1 MAMKLLPYLK
11 AHRWRIAWALL
22 QVLLI
27 AGFELLKPWPLQ
39 IVIDNALGGK
49 PFPIAALSS
58 SPVKL
63 LLLACVGMVV
73 VHFGAGVLTLLHNY
87 TAIRIGQDMVN
98 DLRGALYAH
107 LQRLSLAFHSRQR
120 VGDLLYRITAD
131 SFAVQT
137 MIMNGAL
144 PILSALVL
152 LAGMLVV
159 LFPLDP
165 TLTVLAL
172 TVVPVLFALIALF
185 NRKIV
190 EIAGDVRTTESRVY
204 SLVQW
209 AMSSIKLVQA
219 FTKEEEEHRRFMGAS
234 RESLQATL
242 RLYSW
247 QTLYSGTVNLVIA
260 AGTAIVVF
268 AGAQAVISGTL
279 SIGQLIVFISY
290 LAQLYAPINQITQS
304 WGLIAGARVGARKI
318 FEILDTEPDLK
329 DGTRNFP
336 PSGAR
341 GEVAWSGVDFRYR
354 ADTPILTGIELK
366 VPAGTKI
373 AVVGPT
379 GAGKSTLLGLLPR
392 FYDPSAGSVA
402 IDGVDVRE
410 YTLRSLRSQIAM
422 VLQPPLIFPLSV
434 RDNIAYGRPGADDA
448 AIEQAAR
455 LAQVDDLIASL
466 PAGYD
471 TLLGESGAAL
481 SEGEKQRITIARA
494 LLRDAPILILDEP
507 TSALDVT
514 TEALVMAGIE
524 RLMVGRTTFIIAH
537 RLSTVRRCDRI
548 LVLHGGAI
556 VEQGTLSE
564 LLRLNGFFAEYYR
577 TQFAPEEEH
586 DRAGRA
592 SGLKSFRGFGETS
605 DRHHKPF
612 PRVPEIVLNTGLTPT
627 LISHSP
633 STA

>member
-1 MAMKLLPYLK
+1 MVMKLLPYLK

-27 AGFELLKPWPLQ
+27 AAFELLKPWPLQ

-165 TLTVLAL
+165 ALTVLAL

-190 EIAGDVRTTESRVY
+190 EIAGDVRATESRVY

-279 SIGQLIVFISY
+279 SVGQLIVFISY

-318 FEILDTEPDLK
+318 FEILDTEPDLE
-329 DGTRNFP
+329 DGTQNFP
-336 PSGAR
+336 QSGAR
-341 GEVAWSGVDFRYR
+341 GEVAWSRVDFRYR

-402 IDGVDVRE
+402 IDGIDVRE
-410 YTLRSLRSQIAM
+410 YAMRSLRNQIAM
-422 VLQPPLIFPLSV
+422 VLQPPLIFPLSA
-434 RDNIAYGRPGADDA
+434 RDNIAYGRPGAGDA
-448 AIEQAAR
+448 AIEHAAR
-455 LAQVDDLIASL
+455 LARIDDLIASL

-471 TLLGESGAAL
+471 TLLGESGASL

-494 LLRDAPILILDEP
+494 LLRNAPILILDEP

-524 RLMVGRTTFIIAH
+524 GLMAGRTTFVIAH
-537 RLSTVRRCDRI
+537 RLSTVQRCDRI
-548 LVLHGGAI
+548 VVLRGGVI
-556 VEQGTLSE
+556 VEQGTLPE
-564 LLRLNGFFAEYYR
+564 LLHLDGFFAEYYR
-577 TQFAPEEEH
+577 TQFAPQ
-586 DRAGRA
+586 
-592 SGLKSFRGFGETS
+592 ETGVEQI
-605 DRHHKPF
+605 
-612 PRVPEIVLNTGLTPT
+612 RVEV
-627 LISHSP
+627 
-633 STA
+633 

>member
-1 MAMKLLPYLK
+1 MVMKLLPYLK

-27 AGFELLKPWPLQ
+27 AAFELLKPWPLQ

-165 TLTVLAL
+165 ALTVLAL
-172 TVVPVLFALIALF
+172 TVVPVLFVLIALF

-190 EIAGDVRTTESRVY
+190 EIAGDVRATESRVY

-260 AGTAIVVF
+260 VGTAIVVF

-279 SIGQLIVFISY
+279 SVGQLIVFISY

-318 FEILDTEPDLK
+318 FEILDTEPDLE
-329 DGTRNFP
+329 DGTQNFP
-336 PSGAR
+336 QSGAR
-341 GEVAWSGVDFRYR
+341 GEVAWSRVDFRYR
-354 ADTPILTGIELK
+354 ADTPILTSIELK

-402 IDGVDVRE
+402 IDGIDVRE
-410 YTLRSLRSQIAM
+410 YAMRSLRNQIAM
-422 VLQPPLIFPLSV
+422 VLQPPLIFPLSA
-434 RDNIAYGRPGADDA
+434 RDNIAYGRPGAGDA
-448 AIEQAAR
+448 AIEHAAR
-455 LAQVDDLIASL
+455 LARIDDLIASL

-471 TLLGESGAAL
+471 TLLGESGASL

-494 LLRDAPILILDEP
+494 LLRNAPILILDEP

-524 RLMVGRTTFIIAH
+524 GLMAGRTTFVIAH
-537 RLSTVRRCDRI
+537 RLSTVQRCDRI
-548 LVLHGGAI
+548 VVLRGGVI
-556 VEQGTLSE
+556 VEQGTLPE
-564 LLRLNGFFAEYYR
+564 LLHLDGFFAEYYR
-577 TQFAPEEEH
+577 TQFAPQ
-586 DRAGRA
+586 
-592 SGLKSFRGFGETS
+592 ETGAEQI
-605 DRHHKPF
+605 
-612 PRVPEIVLNTGLTPT
+612 RVEV
-627 LISHSP
+627 
-633 STA
+633 

>member
-1 MAMKLLPYLK
+1 MIVKLLPYLK
-11 AHRWRIAWALL
+11 QHRWRIAWALL

-39 IVIDNALGGK
+39 IVIDNVLGGK
-49 PFPIAALSS
+49 PFPIAALSA
-58 SPVKL
+58 SPGIL
-63 LLLACVGMVV
+63 LLLTSVGLVF
-73 VHFGAGVLTLLHNY
+73 VHFGAGALTLLHNY
-87 TAIRIGQDMVN
+87 TAIRIGQNMVN
-98 DLRGALYAH
+98 DLRGTLYAH

-165 TLTVLAL
+165 ALTVLAL
-172 TVVPVLFALIALF
+172 TVVPVLFVLIALF

-190 EIAGDVRTTESRVY
+190 EIAGDVRATESRVY

-318 FEILDTEPDLK
+318 FEILDTEPDLE
-329 DGTRNFP
+329 DGTQNFP
-336 PSGAR
+336 PSGAS
-341 GEVAWSGVDFRYR
+341 GEVAWSRVDFRSR
-354 ADTPILTGIELK
+354 ADTPILTSIELK

-402 IDGVDVRE
+402 IDGIDVRE
-410 YTLRSLRSQIAM
+410 YAMRSLRNQIAM
-422 VLQPPLIFPLSV
+422 VLQPPLIFPLSA
-434 RDNIAYGRPGADDA
+434 RDNIAYGRPGAGNA
-448 AIEQAAR
+448 AIEHAAR
-455 LAQVDDLIASL
+455 LARIDDLIASL

-471 TLLGESGAAL
+471 TLLGESGASL

-494 LLRDAPILILDEP
+494 LLRNAPILILDEP
-507 TSALDVT
+507 TSALDVR
-514 TEALVMAGIE
+514 TEALVMA
-524 RLMVGRTTFIIAH
+524 GRTTFIIAH
-537 RLSTVRRCDRI
+537 RLSTVWRCDRI
-548 LVLHGGAI
+548 VVLRGGLI
-556 VEQGTLSE
+556 VEQGTLPE
-564 LLRLNGFFAEYYR
+564 LLRRDGFFAEYYR
-577 TQFAPEEEH
+577 TQFAPQAAHAEQI
-586 DRAGRA
+586 
-592 SGLKSFRGFGETS
+592 
-605 DRHHKPF
+605 
-612 PRVPEIVLNTGLTPT
+612 RVEV
-627 LISHSP
+627 
-633 STA
+633 